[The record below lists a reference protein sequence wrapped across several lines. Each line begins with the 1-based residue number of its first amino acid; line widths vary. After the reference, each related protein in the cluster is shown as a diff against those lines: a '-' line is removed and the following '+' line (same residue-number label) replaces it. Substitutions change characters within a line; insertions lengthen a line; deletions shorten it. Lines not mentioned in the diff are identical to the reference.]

1 MSIDKKSWI
10 KIIGMFLLFSAILI
24 IDAVY
29 VKNREG
35 GQLISA
41 YSGFYLYYAMQD
53 LTLYLVYFI
62 GICILANELYAI
74 DCFKMHK
81 NKFDH
86 MIIQRKG
93 YVSAQRMMIMKN
105 TCISGAVFLLAHIVL
120 LLFIHCFL
128 QPLYAEGM
136 LVSENMCLLASD
148 VTLNLMLYLVLSTA
162 GMILFSDLILM
173 LRFVIKN
180 IYVYAVTG
188 IIIGLAL
195 YLIPPFAANALGIG
209 KQALMIPFIANILLP
224 GLETYLVGQADPLV
238 MYGLAFLFYL
248 IVLVIGGKFVMNR
261 GHQYGW

>member
-120 LLFIHCFL
+120 LSFIHCFL

-148 VTLNLMLYLVLSTA
+148 VTLNLVLYLVLSIA

-209 KQALMIPFIANILLP
+209 KQVLMIPIIANILLP
-224 GLETYLVGQADPLV
+224 GLETYLVGQADPP
-238 MYGLAFLFYL
+238 
-248 IVLVIGGKFVMNR
+248 
-261 GHQYGW
+261 